1 MEESGR
7 GVMKSCMNP
16 IMTGVPGDVFRTL
29 AAAMGRSGGLVRLW
43 QDENTL
49 SSLLGPLW
57 IQKAPSG

>member
-1 MEESGR
+1 
-7 GVMKSCMNP
+7 MKSCMNP